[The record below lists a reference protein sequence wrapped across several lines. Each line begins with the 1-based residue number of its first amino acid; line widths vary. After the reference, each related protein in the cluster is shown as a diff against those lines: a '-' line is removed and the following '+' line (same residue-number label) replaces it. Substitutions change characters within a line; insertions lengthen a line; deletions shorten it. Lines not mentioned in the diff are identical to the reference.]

1 MNHFSKK
8 QLNLINIS
16 LDIILKEGIQSLT
29 IKNLSTRA
37 GVTEPAIY
45 RHFKSKFDILY
56 NLLDFFEKHSEIF
69 LENINKNQS
78 VGLEKLKIFF
88 LTHCK
93 RFNDNKAF
101 AIIMF
106 SEEIF
111 INNKELES
119 KLFQIIKKQKKVLI
133 SIIHESQ
140 KNNLIISDIPEEH
153 IFTLI
158 IGSLRFLVSQW
169 KMTKFKNN
177 LKNMG
182 EEYWISLEN
191 LIKIKSENK
200 SI

>member
-1 MNHFSKK
+1 MKDFSKK

-56 NLLDFFEKHSEIF
+56 SLLDFFEKHSDIF
-69 LENINKNQS
+69 LENIEDNQS

-93 RFNDNKAF
+93 RFNEKKAF

-111 INNKELES
+111 INNNELEN
-119 KLFQIIKKQKKVLI
+119 KLFQIIAKQKKVLL
-133 SIIHESQ
+133 SIIRKSQ
-140 KNNLIISDIPEEH
+140 ENNLITSAIPQEH

-169 KMTKFKNN
+169 KMGKFKAN
-177 LKNMG
+177 LEEMG
-182 EEYWISLEN
+182 IEFWESVEIL
-191 LIKIKSENK
+191 LQLKNK

>member
-1 MNHFSKK
+1 MKDFSKK

-56 NLLDFFEKHSEIF
+56 NLLNFFEKHSEIF
-69 LENINKNQS
+69 LDNINKNQS
-78 VGLEKLKIFF
+78 VGLDKLKLFF

-93 RFNDNKAF
+93 RFNENKAF

-111 INNKELES
+111 INNKELED
-119 KLFQIIKKQKKVLI
+119 KLFQIIDKQKKVLI

-140 KNNLIISDIPEEH
+140 KNHLITSDIPQEH
-153 IFTLI
+153 LFTLI

-169 KMTKFKNN
+169 KMNKFQDN
-177 LKNMG
+177 LENMG
-182 EEYWISLEN
+182 LDYWHSLEK
-191 LIKIKSENK
+191 LISIKK
-200 SI
+200 

>member
-1 MNHFSKK
+1 MKDFSKK
-8 QLNLINIS
+8 QINLINIS

-29 IKNLSTRA
+29 IKNLSSRA

-56 NLLDFFEKHSEIF
+56 NLLNFFEKHSEIF
-69 LENINKNQS
+69 LDNISNNKS

-93 RFNDNKAF
+93 RFNENKAF

-111 INNKELES
+111 INNNELEN
-119 KLFQIIKKQKKVLI
+119 KLFQIIAKQKKVLL
-133 SIIHESQ
+133 SIIRESQ
-140 KNNLIISDIPEEH
+140 ENNLITPSIPQEH

-169 KMTKFKNN
+169 KMGKFKAN
-177 LKNMG
+177 LEDMG
-182 EEYWISLEN
+182 LEFWKSLES
-191 LIKIKSENK
+191 LISVKK
-200 SI
+200 